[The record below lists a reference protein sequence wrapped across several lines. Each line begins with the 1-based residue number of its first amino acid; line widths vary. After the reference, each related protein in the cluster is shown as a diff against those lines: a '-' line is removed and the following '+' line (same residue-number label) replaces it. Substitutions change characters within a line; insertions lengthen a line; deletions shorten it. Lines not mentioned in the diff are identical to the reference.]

1 MDPKLASEK
10 EPAVTDQE
18 LIHEIDEL
26 VDEERQLHEHGVG
39 RGLTPEEQERLG
51 VVEVRI
57 DQLWDLLRRRR
68 ARRQVGGNADD
79 EQLRDPGTVEHYQQ

>member
-1 MDPKLASEK
+1 
-10 EPAVTDQE
+10 VNDQE
-18 LIHEIDEL
+18 IIREIDDL

-39 RGLTPEEQERLG
+39 RGLTEDEQKRLTD
-51 VVEVRI
+51 VEVRI

-68 ARRQVGGNADD
+68 ARRRAGGDPEE

>member
-1 MDPKLASEK
+1 
-10 EPAVTDQE
+10 VTDQE
-18 LIHEIDEL
+18 LIAEIDAL

-39 RGLTPEEQERLG
+39 RGLTEPETARLAT
-51 VVEVRI
+51 VEVRI

-68 ARRQVGGNADD
+68 ARRRTGGDPDD

>member
-1 MDPKLASEK
+1 
-10 EPAVTDQE
+10 VTDQE
-18 LIHEIDEL
+18 LIAEIDAL
-26 VDEERQLHEHGVG
+26 VDEERQLHEQGVG
-39 RGLTPEEQERLG
+39 RGLTEPEQERLT

-68 ARRQVGGNADD
+68 ARRRAGGDPDA

>member
-1 MDPKLASEK
+1 MS
-10 EPAVTDQE
+10 DQE
-18 LIHEIDEL
+18 IISEIDEL

-39 RGLTPEEQERLG
+39 RGLTPEEQQRLT

-68 ARRQVGGNADD
+68 AKRRNGGNPD
-79 EQLRDPGTVEHYQQ
+79 EEKLRDADTVEHYQQ